1 MRLVDGLSPARGHGG
16 VRYASFSIPPAVIQ
30 IIFSLGVVVT
40 GRSETIVGLL
50 PSGLTVN
57 PQLAAHTF
65 LQPLSSELILQ
76 IRRMRGPLVS
86 VSTNRV
92 WQQLPNEFRV
102 SVCQIFWA
110 ESKGTEK
117 QFLIASLAK
126 ARKLREVFVRKSP
139 IERLVNWTAAT
150 QSLPDPIVDDL
161 LKKYLL
167 HEHRAVIVS
176 FLDLLNVPHSEG
188 MIEENFDYA
197 SLTNERVQ
205 EAARSLLASADRI
218 GSDLYLK
225 YLVLQGGPWA
235 GIEEV
240 LPTTE

>member
-1 MRLVDGLSPARGHGG
+1 L
-16 VRYASFSIPPAVIQ
+16 
-30 IIFSLGVVVT
+30 
-40 GRSETIVGLL
+40 
-50 PSGLTVN
+50 
-57 PQLAAHTF
+57 
-65 LQPLSSELILQ
+65 
-76 IRRMRGPLVS
+76 LVS
-86 VSTNRV
+86 VSANRV
-92 WQQLPNEFRV
+92 WRQLPNEIRV
-102 SVCQIFWA
+102 AVCQTFWA
-110 ESKGTEK
+110 ESKGAEK

-126 ARKLREVFVRKSP
+126 ANKLREVFVRKSP

-150 QSLPDPIVDDL
+150 KSLPDPIVDDL

-167 HEHRAVIVS
+167 HKHCAVIIS

-218 GSDLYLK
+218 GSELYLK

>member
-1 MRLVDGLSPARGHGG
+1 MK
-16 VRYASFSIPPAVIQ
+16 
-30 IIFSLGVVVT
+30 
-40 GRSETIVGLL
+40 
-50 PSGLTVN
+50 
-57 PQLAAHTF
+57 
-65 LQPLSSELILQ
+65 
-76 IRRMRGPLVS
+76 GPLVP
-86 VSTNRV
+86 VSANRV
-92 WQQLPNEFRV
+92 WRQLPIEIRV

-117 QFLIASLAK
+117 RLLFASLAK
-126 ARKLREVFVRKSP
+126 AKNLREVFVRKSP

-150 QSLPDPIVDDL
+150 LSLPDPLVDDL

-176 FLDLLNVPHSEG
+176 LLDLLNIPHSEG

-197 SLTNERVQ
+197 TLTNERVQ
-205 EAARSLLASADRI
+205 EAARSLLASADRT
-218 GSDLYLK
+218 GSELYLK

-240 LPTTE
+240 LPTGQ

>member
-1 MRLVDGLSPARGHGG
+1 M
-16 VRYASFSIPPAVIQ
+16 
-30 IIFSLGVVVT
+30 
-40 GRSETIVGLL
+40 RSEWPGV
-50 PSGLTVN
+50 
-57 PQLAAHTF
+57 A
-65 LQPLSSELILQ
+65 
-76 IRRMRGPLVS
+76 
-86 VSTNRV
+86 
-92 WQQLPNEFRV
+92 
-102 SVCQIFWA
+102 VCQTFWA
-110 ESKGTEK
+110 ESKGAEK

-126 ARKLREVFVRKSP
+126 ANKLREVFVRKAP

-150 QSLPDPIVDDL
+150 QSLSDPIVDDL

-218 GSDLYLK
+218 GSELYLK

>member
-1 MRLVDGLSPARGHGG
+1 M
-16 VRYASFSIPPAVIQ
+16 
-30 IIFSLGVVVT
+30 
-40 GRSETIVGLL
+40 
-50 PSGLTVN
+50 
-57 PQLAAHTF
+57 
-65 LQPLSSELILQ
+65 
-76 IRRMRGPLVS
+76 S
-86 VSTNRV
+86 VSANRV
-92 WQQLPNEFRV
+92 WRQLPNEIRV
-102 SVCQIFWA
+102 AVCQTFWA
-110 ESKGTEK
+110 ESKGAEK

-126 ARKLREVFVRKSP
+126 ANKLREVFVRKSP

-150 QSLPDPIVDDL
+150 KSLPDAIVDDL

-167 HEHRAVIVS
+167 REHRAVIVS
-176 FLDLLNVPHSEG
+176 FLDFLNIPHSEG

-197 SLTNERVQ
+197 TLTNERVQ

-218 GSDLYLK
+218 GSELYLK

>member
-1 MRLVDGLSPARGHGG
+1 M
-16 VRYASFSIPPAVIQ
+16 
-30 IIFSLGVVVT
+30 
-40 GRSETIVGLL
+40 
-50 PSGLTVN
+50 
-57 PQLAAHTF
+57 
-65 LQPLSSELILQ
+65 
-76 IRRMRGPLVS
+76 S
-86 VSTNRV
+86 VSANRV
-92 WQQLPNEFRV
+92 WRQLPNEIRV
-102 SVCQIFWA
+102 AVCQTFWA
-110 ESKGTEK
+110 ESKGAEK

-126 ARKLREVFVRKSP
+126 ANKLREVFVRKSP

-150 QSLPDPIVDDL
+150 KSLPDPIVDDL

-167 HEHRAVIVS
+167 HKHRAVIIS

-218 GSDLYLK
+218 GSELYLK